1 MVFCVARGSALV
13 SLVAR
18 NGRVLGRFHFRG
30 AASRERALEHAF
42 QQLGFA
48 DTATEDLFSE
58 VEFEEFPDFSEIC
71 ASKTPEIVRIY
82 FGPNCNEPLSTSP
95 LGNEKETNVLNSVLN
110 KLDGTSLNQIANET
124 HVVSL
129 GVLENWINVTTD
141 WSQPGFN
148 VSNLRKRTKHT
159 LLFRT

>member
-30 AASRERALEHAF
+30 AASRQRALEHAF

-71 ASKTPEIVRIY
+71 AEVLSVDAWRLVDDGRFVRDEDILPLEARSALRAVQCACERHRNVRI
-82 FGPNCNEPLSTSP
+82 LQ
-95 LGNEKETNVLNSVLN
+95 LLDKLALVLLLTKGRTRSFLVL
-110 KLDGTSLNQIANET
+110 T
-124 HVVSL
+124 V
-129 GVLENWINVTTD
+129 
-141 WSQPGFN
+141 F
-148 VSNLRKRTKHT
+148 RRTYGI
-159 LLFRT
+159 